1 MRPATLKLNVQAR
14 YLVALLKRFK
24 VTFGLAALLFGLVPL
39 IYVWIYRLPD
49 GGRIGFG
56 RALHHVYFLV
66 FGQPSLEYVDN
77 FVIELCNLLIPPFA
91 IALVVDGVVRFG
103 YLFFTKHRNDK
114 EWISVICETMR
125 NHVVVCGAGRV
136 GYRVVHEL
144 QQLHQP
150 LVVVEKKEDAAFV
163 AVLRDEQAPVLIDDI
178 KSPECLKRLN
188 LKAAA
193 AIVCATDDDLTN
205 LNAALDAR
213 RLNPNIRVVMRLFD
227 DDLVAKVREA
237 FHAEALS
244 SSALAGPAMALA
256 AMDPRILHSF
266 KVGGQ
271 TMVIS
276 PFVAGPAMAM
286 TIGEL
291 HDRFGAWTLA
301 LRRGGGPE
309 QFHPADAIAIAT
321 GDLLT
326 VQITYPEYLKLRA
339 HTGEQQ
345 PPAFFGAGS
354 APATEG

>member
-1 MRPATLKLNVQAR
+1 MRPATRTIHVQAR
-14 YLVALLKRFK
+14 YLLALLKRFK

-39 IYVWIYRLPD
+39 IYVWFYRLPD

-66 FGQPSLEYVDN
+66 FGQPSLDYVDQ
-77 FVIELCNLLIPPFA
+77 FGIELLNILIPPFA

-103 YLFFTKHRNDK
+103 YLFFTKHRNEK
-114 EWISVICETMR
+114 EWIAVICETMR
-125 NHVVVCGAGRV
+125 DHVVVCGAGRV

-144 QQLHQP
+144 QELKQP
-150 LVVVEKKEDAAFV
+150 LVVVEKREDAAFV
-163 AVLRDEQAPVLIDDI
+163 AVLRDAEVPVLIDDI
-178 KSPECLKRLN
+178 KSPACLQRLN

-205 LNAALDAR
+205 LNVALDAR
-213 RLNPNIRVVMRLFD
+213 RINPRIRVVLRLFD
-227 DDLVAKVREA
+227 DDLVVKVREA

-244 SSALAGPAMALA
+244 SSALAAPAMALA
-256 AMDPRILHSF
+256 ALDPRILHSF

-276 PFVAGPAMAM
+276 PFEAGPRLVM

-291 HDRFGAWTLA
+291 HDRFGAWTLT
-301 LRRGGGPE
+301 LKRGSATE
-309 QFHPADAIAIAT
+309 QFHPADGFSIVT

-326 VQITYPEYLKLRA
+326 IQISYPEYLKLRA
-339 HTGEQQ
+339 HTGEQT
-345 PPAFFGAGS
+345 PPPFFGAGS
-354 APATEG
+354 TAAGG